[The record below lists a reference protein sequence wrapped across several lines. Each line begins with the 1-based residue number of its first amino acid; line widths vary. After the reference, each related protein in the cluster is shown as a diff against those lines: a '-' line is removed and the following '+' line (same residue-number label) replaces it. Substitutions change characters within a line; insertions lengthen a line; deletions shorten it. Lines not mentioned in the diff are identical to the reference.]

1 MSLALQADSLSHQK
15 GLDEV
20 WYIYA
25 MEYYVIIFQWSRFTQ
40 LDFEREIYIYIDIY
54 RYRYIDIYMSYIKK
68 DCKEQILSFLLDKN
82 LGSHCSKTNSWL
94 P

>member
-40 LDFEREIYIYIDIY
+40 LDFERDIYIYIDI
-54 RYRYIDIYMSYIKK
+54 DI
-68 DCKEQILSFLLDKN
+68 
-82 LGSHCSKTNSWL
+82 
-94 P
+94 

>member
-25 MEYYVIIFQWSRFTQ
+25 MEYYVIILQWSRFTQ
-40 LDFEREIYIYIDIY
+40 LDFERYIYIYI
-54 RYRYIDIYMSYIKK
+54 YI
-68 DCKEQILSFLLDKN
+68 CL
-82 LGSHCSKTNSWL
+82 T
-94 P
+94 